1 MTKRV
6 GSADAGNPERCLASG
21 PGVINDGRG
30 VPSCAVTIDGDRE
43 PVNAATVQFRDHD
56 GFFLAPVLTPVAG
69 GIEAVSGSVTAA
81 VRCATFPVLTLRLI
95 ESACAADAEIAS
107 GNALVLSPRVV
118 PRGAPEQGGTQPVQG
133 GQSAPGA
140 SRAPGWLRQREL

>member
-21 PGVINDGRG
+21 PGVIDDGRG

-69 GIEAVSGSVTAA
+69 GIEAAQAVS
-81 VRCATFPVLTLRLI
+81 LLR
-95 ESACAADAEIAS
+95 S
-107 GNALVLSPRVV
+107 GV
-118 PRGAPEQGGTQPVQG
+118 PRFPFLLFG
-133 GQSAPGA
+133 
-140 SRAPGWLRQREL
+140 